1 MTVTISK
8 PALNIREQFKKL
20 ARLIKQPPFQTFEF
34 EGTGSQTDFEIS
46 AGWKPL
52 AVYDAGSRQT
62 EGSGDDF
69 TVTSDGFVYTVV
81 FAVAPTNLNVIL
93 IDGWRL

>member
-1 MTVTISK
+1 MTITVTK
-8 PALNIREQFKKL
+8 PAINLREQLK
-20 ARLIKQPPFQTFEF
+20 AVANGEKQPPFQTFEF
-34 EGTGSQTDFEIS
+34 AGDGSETDFVML
-46 AGWKPL
+46 AGWRPL

-93 IDGWRL
+93 VDGWWA